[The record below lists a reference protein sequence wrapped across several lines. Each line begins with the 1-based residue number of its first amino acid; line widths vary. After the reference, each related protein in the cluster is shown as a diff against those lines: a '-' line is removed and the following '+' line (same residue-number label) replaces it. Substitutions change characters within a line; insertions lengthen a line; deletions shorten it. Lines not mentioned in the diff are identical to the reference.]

1 MMYPNENVLISE
13 VSSNLDNH
21 VFAKG
26 DFSNLRF
33 YELDIKHYIIFSY
46 IIVKIHI
53 SKEFAPT

>member
-1 MMYPNENVLISE
+1 MYPNENVLISE

-26 DFSNLRF
+26 DFANLRF
-33 YELDIKHYIIFSY
+33 YELDTKHYIIFSY